1 MSRRETEPSQKLRD
15 LIAEYPQR
23 SFAIA
28 ALSGFA
34 VGGGLSSRTS
44 FQIILMAL
52 EAVVG
57 DLLIPAPMSGN
68 GRHSSGNGMDTNERR
83 RSRNRK

>member
-1 MSRRETEPSQKLRD
+1 MANQKAQPGQTLRE
-15 LIAEYPQR
+15 LIVEYPER

-57 DLLIPAPMSGN
+57 DRLIPTMRSGN
-68 GRHSSGNGMDTNERR
+68 GAHSSGNGKDSNERR
-83 RSRNRK
+83 RSRNKK

>member
-1 MSRRETEPSQKLRD
+1 MATQQLESSQKLRD
-15 LIAEYPQR
+15 LIAEYPER
-23 SFAIA
+23 SLAIA
-28 ALSGFA
+28 ALGGFA

-57 DLLIPAPMSGN
+57 DRLIPAMMAPN
-68 GRHSSGNGMDTNERR
+68 RPR
-83 RSRNRK
+83 RSRNGRDSNEQRRS

>member
-1 MSRRETEPSQKLRD
+1 MSHQETEPSQKLRD
-15 LIAEYPQR
+15 LIAQYPQR

-57 DLLIPAPMSGN
+57 DRLI
-68 GRHSSGNGMDTNERR
+68 RQ
-83 RSRNRK
+83 